1 MAATAFVRA
10 RIDETL
16 KNEAAEVLA
25 GMGLT
30 VSDAI
35 RLFLK
40 RVATDGAI
48 PFELRAP
55 NARTIA
61 AIAELEA
68 PKGRAKLKKYKDVAA
83 MHADFASK

>member
-30 VSDAI
+30 VSDVVRIALTKI
-35 RLFLK
+35 AKEKAL
-40 RVATDGAI
+40 
-48 PFELRAP
+48 PFEMRVP
-55 NARTIA
+55 NKLT
-61 AIAELEA
+61 AETLTKSDSGE
-68 PKGRAKLKKYKDVAA
+68 DVHHA
-83 MHADFASK
+83 MDAEDLFRQLGI